1 MNIKKIKTFLIL
13 LSFLAYMPLS
23 CLQVLAAPNLDGA
36 VGGSVTQNGN
46 ETLIQVGNNIKGS
59 VSQFDW
65 KDFNVNSNE
74 TVNWFFTNYSQ
85 TAINRVLGNN
95 PSFINGILKNSSNA
109 DYHQTGRV
117 IFINPS
123 GILFGSGSSV
133 NLNSFTASTFDIKG
147 IKDVKDG
154 QTVENLRQKY
164 GYNIAKYD
172 TNGVFEE
179 YVSKIEFEGRDFDT
193 ALNPYAGLISAD
205 NASITANNSLIFAAK
220 DIKVYNGSVLK
231 TNLNYNLLNY
241 PLNYSNIKLVTAD
254 GVNFEYKDNGYVR
267 NASTEAFDGK
277 IGVDYNILLQDAYL
291 TSGDIYIKN
300 AGMTYSN
307 GTNIGSDIKIERSQ
321 LKGYKLVDQAF
332 GDIYIVGNNFVD
344 IKDSILATKNT
355 YYDNG
360 PDTYDN
366 WGGNITIKG
375 GQRVNIKNSDIT
387 TEYSTDSTKASGD
400 VNIEAKYGYV
410 WMDETYVDARGNIN
424 VAAKNDVKIADTVLT
439 ARNANVDGAKDI
451 YKTINI
457 TGSKVD
463 LITSAIDASSDITIL
478 ARILGADGSTILSYG
493 DVNITGTKSDG
504 TEGQNLLNSG
514 GTLNIFGKNTDIDR
528 SVLSF
533 YSLKLFDDVK
543 HPALVNNVTIKND
556 TAFGVKQAA
565 GANPDDNHLAISTNG
580 NLTVDNTSLKA
591 KNIKLSQEGG
601 RNKYTAETVGD
612 QNLISL
618 NSTKGNVTVKGASDI
633 AAAKDIAVTANQG
646 NISVEGISNLVSGAK
661 VNIAAGNNVV
671 LKEGS
676 IVVGTTNAS
685 VTGKNVEIINSAVVA
700 TAGDATVTATTDN
713 VLLNN
718 GVVASEANVNITAAN
733 NVTIQNASEV
743 MGVTGASVTGQNVEI
758 NNSAVKTI
766 TSGNVAITATTGN
779 VLLDKATIASA
790 ANVNITA
797 GNNVTIQNTSD
808 VIGKTGVK
816 TSAKSNTINNSKLT
830 ATTGNVDVTSTTGGI
845 EINKGTIVANAGNVN
860 LTAKTAGTN
869 INITNGSLLDAG
881 SALNI
886 LGQNTLLE
894 NSNMTYNTIS
904 LYDGS
909 VTNNVTIKGSS
920 QITDKQ
926 GPLALATNGNLTI
939 DANKLQKIGGADQS
953 AITLTGKDVTFQNA
967 SDVTTAGNFLAT
979 ASGKL
984 TVKDASSIKAAN
996 LTTKAASTEI
1006 NNSKLE
1012 ATGKAKIESTTGNT
1026 VIDNAS
1032 TVKAG
1037 GDVEMIATNGI
1048 HTIKGASSVA
1058 STSGDVHITQS
1069 GTFIAQGDDSA
1080 GIGLGT
1086 NSTISGKNVNIK
1098 TTAAN
1103 SDIKMNPAGMSQIAY
1118 TGRLKLDAGHDVTL
1132 SSGTSWNLSKVDMIA
1147 GNTNTVLANNG
1158 DVTLKDVTMSGTN
1171 NNITA
1176 SKNVYFDNDVVVNKG
1191 ITNVTATSGDVKTI
1205 NGSNLNMKQNKL
1217 KVNAG
1222 NDVNLL
1228 LAGVNNVNA
1237 GIEVKAG
1244 LQAATGTSAGTTTLK
1259 TVNNEA
1265 LSIARIITNNL
1276 TLDESGTFLAAK
1288 DVNLTAQEIANINA
1302 STASPGS
1309 PANPDLS
1316 NRAYIEVKNYGGFN
1330 FDGPSPTPVPST
1342 PPSDTSFYQGSYDP
1356 MLDTITGEAL
1366 QYNKHIIDLNKQ
1378 GGSSSGLAVLVYARP
1393 GTGYTP
1399 PPPETDPSI
1408 DGTDF
1413 LNDIVKIPQQA
1424 DMLGTAGPIIN
1435 NLSDPLPGMVAAAA
1449 GITLEDDEDDLF

>member
-193 ALNPYAGLISAD
+193 ASNPYAGLISAD

-300 AGMTYSN
+300 AGITYSN

-556 TAFGVKQAA
+556 TAFGVKQAT

-646 NISVEGISNLVSGAK
+646 NISVEGVSSLVSNSAK
-661 VNIAAGNNVV
+661 VNITAGNDVTV
-671 LKEGS
+671 KEGS
-676 IVVGTTNAS
+676 VIAGITSAN
-685 VTGKNVEIINSAVVA
+685 VTGKNVEINSSAVVA
-700 TAGDATVTATTDN
+700 TAGDAT
-713 VLLNN
+713 
-718 GVVASEANVNITAAN
+718 
-733 NVTIQNASEV
+733 
-743 MGVTGASVTGQNVEI
+743 
-758 NNSAVKTI
+758 
-766 TSGNVAITATTGN
+766 ITATTGN
-779 VLLDKATIASA
+779 VLLDKALIVSE

-808 VIGKTGVK
+808 VKGKTGVK

-1288 DVNLTAQEIANINA
+1288 DVNLTAQEIANING

-1309 PANPDLS
+1309 PANPDLN

-1449 GITLEDDEDDLF
+1449 GITLEEDEDDLF